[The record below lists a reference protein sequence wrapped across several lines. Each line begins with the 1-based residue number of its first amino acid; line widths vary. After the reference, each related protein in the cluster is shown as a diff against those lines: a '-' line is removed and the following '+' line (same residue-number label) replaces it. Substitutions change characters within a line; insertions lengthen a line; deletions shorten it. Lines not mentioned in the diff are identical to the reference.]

1 MEGVQGG
8 FFSFPRKAPRGTGD
22 GRGRYL
28 ISKRHSTGMS
38 CPRDGSVD
46 RARERAPLL
55 PFHGTI
61 REPLSGAHESGSFRD
76 GTEDCDGGEPQY
88 AET

>member
-8 FFSFPRKAPRGTGD
+8 FFSSPRKAPRGTGD

-55 PFHGTI
+55 PFHGTM
-61 REPLSGAHESGSFRD
+61 REATLWCPRVRIVPRRN
-76 GTEDCDGGEPQY
+76 GGL
-88 AET
+88 